1 MGLCWPIKGC
11 IMSDD
16 DSVVMVQMSTPSAD
30 TNRGVIAED
39 MPAKAEWAMPRPMVQ
54 DGPLRNINLYP

>member
-1 MGLCWPIKGC
+1 
-11 IMSDD
+11 MSDD